1 LIWGRC
7 RAAAPRYGMPCEPAD
22 AGHLTHEEMTAVFE
36 YRQENVRRIAGDPLK
51 FSQTLLASLAVK

>member
-1 LIWGRC
+1 
-7 RAAAPRYGMPCEPAD
+7 MPCEPAD